1 MKGDLHHVK
10 CSDPIKY
17 DLWVEKENRTI
28 LETKLE
34 NLKIPVDKVWKN
46 NRLTFGPDIE
56 GEYVR

>member
-1 MKGDLHHVK
+1 MK